1 MQIRRQFYFAV
12 GWLSVGAGV
21 LGMFLPLLPTTP
33 FLLLAAF
40 CFGKSSPR
48 FHRRLVSN
56 PYLNAYLE
64 NYRSGCGVP
73 RRVILNSLLFLWFT
87 LGISSLLWKNIWYW
101 CILAAVGICVTA
113 HLLLLKRTMDAPKR
127 FTLLE
132 VLISLGVIAILS
144 GLLLPVIARA
154 RDTVKSISCV
164 SNLRQIGIALEY
176 YANDCSGMIPNIS
189 GSGYQ
194 GYSIPII
201 RMYGGIPFALGKLVG
216 NYSLTPALFGCPA
229 NPERTPEYVHEEW
242 NAGNVVQTAYIY
254 RETDVSFQP
263 KKSASRNA
271 GKALLMDFAC
281 FSASGLKL
289 MPHNLREVNILYN
302 EGNVGSMKNTAQV
315 NECFTLSTPAS
326 SSTVPVCDSIWQRA
340 DTAETAPAVP

>member
-12 GWLSVGAGV
+12 GWFSVGAGV

-33 FLLLAAF
+33 FLLLATF
-40 CFGKSSPR
+40 CFSKSSPR
-48 FHRRLVSN
+48 FHRRLLAN

-73 RRVILNSLLFLWFT
+73 RKVIFNSLLFLWFT
-87 LGISSLLWKNIWYW
+87 LGISSLLWFNSLYW
-101 CILAAVGICVTA
+101 CILAVVGICVTA

-144 GLLLPVIARA
+144 SLLLPVIARA
-154 RDTVKSISCV
+154 RETVKNISCI
-164 SNLRQIGIALEY
+164 SNLRQVGVTLEY
-176 YANDCSGMIPNIS
+176 YAGDNSGMIPNIT
-189 GSGYQ
+189 GNNYL

-201 RMYGGIPFALGKLVG
+201 RMYGGIPFALGKLIG
-216 NYSLTPALFGCPA
+216 DYNLPPSLFGCPA
-229 NPERTPEYVHEEW
+229 NPERTPAYVHTEW
-242 NAGNVVQTAYIY
+242 NVGDVVQTAYIY

-263 KKSASRNA
+263 RKSVSCNA

-281 FSASGLKL
+281 FSTSGLKL

-302 EGNVGSMKNTAQV
+302 EGNVRTMKNTAQA
-315 NECFTLSTPAS
+315 NEYFTLSTPA

-340 DTAETAPAVP
+340 DT